1 MSVNTST
8 MFPSSAWHSPWEEQ
22 EHLAGPETQSVQG
35 SMEVVVEKVT
45 QERGRPV
52 ARGEVQVT
60 ASQGA
65 ESTHSCWQSS
75 GVGMSGVKLVMK
87 EESQVV
93 LAVRQEGKVVEAAAA
108 WSRRRRRRGVMVGC
122 RVTEYEGCQGAFIG
136 GVYGM

>member
-1 MSVNTST
+1 

-35 SMEVVVEKVT
+35 SSVVVVEKVR
-45 QERGRPV
+45 QEKGSLV
-52 ARGEVQVT
+52 AGEVQVT
-60 ASQGA
+60 AWQGG

-75 GVGMSGVKLVMK
+75 GLGMSGVKLVMR

-108 WSRRRRRRGVMVGC
+108 WIRRRRRRGAMAGSQ
-122 RVTEYEGCQGAFIG
+122 VTEYVGCQGAFIG
-136 GVYGM
+136 GSVRKVNTGDKV